1 MKSYLINKLIVCS
14 CFLIAQIG
22 ASANEGL
29 PVQHLSFSPLAQHI
43 EILEDKNDTA
53 TIGVIQNND
62 GSFFFSKSE
71 KYKSALELGHSE
83 SAWWLK
89 IVLRNE
95 DKHSIKRVL
104 EVANSHLSYVTFYQP
119 TSTGNYQAIETGNL
133 KPFHAR
139 PTLTR
144 YFALPIEIEAGSSA
158 TFYIKVKSTTQ
169 LLIPINLWSID
180 EYNKHERNDYSFQ
193 FFYLGIVVAMG
204 VFSLFYFW
212 AVGDRLYLK
221 YLAMITSVTFTVY
234 TLNGL
239 VKEYIPYE
247 SVGWSKNSAAFA
259 AAISIALLLN
269 FMRHFLSLSKV
280 SPLADKFIKYAALIY
295 PLPMMVA
302 SLYPQRY
309 TVMAGQLL
317 TLAVIVSI
325 MFFSIYLCVK
335 KQRMAYFFVFGYSIP
350 FVVHFINLLS
360 SIKYIPQVWDVA
372 GSTQISFLIEM
383 MVFSIALVYR
393 TSQMK
398 KQNDL
403 DQIKIISLQN
413 QVVEA
418 LRENENKLESIIA
431 KRYKELRHLIDMLT
445 HEIRTPMSII
455 RMFIEMGS
463 QNPNFKQNAI
473 SAISDIDD
481 VIERCIETDQLD
493 HGSIVVN
500 LESCDVTSIV
510 HDVCDLRPDS
520 SRIKVNSAANV
531 FATTDQLLLLRIITN
546 LVDNALKYSPADSL
560 ISVDIAGKA
569 IDAIEGVQI
578 AIRNYHDAAGF
589 PDELRVFEKYYRSH
603 GAHAKTG
610 SGLGLYLVQS
620 FTELLAGKVA
630 YRVENHQV
638 VFDLWIPR

>member
-1 MKSYLINKLIVCS
+1 MKTDLLKKILVWS
-14 CFLIAQIG
+14 CFLLAPIYAW
-22 ASANEGL
+22 ASEGVPANT
-29 PVQHLSFSPLAQHI
+29 QSNFPLAQYI
-43 EILEDKNDTA
+43 QILEDKNDTA

-62 GSFFFSKSE
+62 GSLFFSKSE

-89 IVLRNE
+89 IVLKNE
-95 DKHSIKRVL
+95 DKNSIKRVL

-133 KPFHAR
+133 KPFHSR
-139 PTLTR
+139 PKLTR
-144 YFALPIEIEAGSSA
+144 YFAFPVEIEASSSA
-158 TFYIKVKSTTQ
+158 TFYIKIKSTTQ

-221 YLAMITSVTFTVY
+221 YLALITSVAFTVY
-234 TLNGL
+234 ALNGL
-239 VKEYIPYE
+239 VKEYIPYD

-269 FMRHFLSLSKV
+269 FMRHFLSVSKV

-295 PLPMMVA
+295 PLPMMYT
-302 SLYPQRY
+302 SLYPQRD
-309 TVMAGQLL
+309 VVIAGQLFFI
-317 TLAVIVSI
+317 TIIASVMI
-325 MFFSIYLCVK
+325 FSIYLCLK
-335 KQRMAYFFVFGYSIP
+335 KQRMAYFFVFAYSIP
-350 FVVHFINLLS
+350 FVVLLINLLS
-360 SIKYIPQVWDVA
+360 SIRYISLVWDVA
-372 GSTQISFLIEM
+372 GPMQLSFLIEM
-383 MVFSIALVYR
+383 MVFSIALVDR

-403 DQIKIISLQN
+403 NQIKIISLQN
-413 QVVEA
+413 QVVEV

-463 QNPNFKQNAI
+463 QNPNLKQNAI

-578 AIRNYHDAAGF
+578 TIRNDHDAAGF